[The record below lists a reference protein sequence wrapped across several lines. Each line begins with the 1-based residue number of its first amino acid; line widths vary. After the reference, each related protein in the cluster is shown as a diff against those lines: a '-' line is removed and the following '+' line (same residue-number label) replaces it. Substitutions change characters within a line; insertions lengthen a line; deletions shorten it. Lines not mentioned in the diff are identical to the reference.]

1 MVSFGDWMNCDAPTR
16 REVLKSASAAAGL
29 LVLPAFMSAGAQ
41 AQAAAGGTLKVV
53 PQADLRILDPVWT
66 TAQITANHGYMVY
79 DNLFALDSE
88 FQPQPQMVAEHETS
102 EDGKTYRFTLRE
114 GLKWH
119 DGSPVTARDCVA
131 SLKRWATRSAE
142 GRVMTD
148 RGAIYQADDER
159 SFTLTLDEPFSM
171 VHLAFAN
178 PVNPCFMMRE
188 QEALTDPYEQIK
200 TVVGSGPFIFV
211 QEEWAPG
218 HQVVYRRNPDYVPRD
233 EPPSGLAGGKIAK
246 VDRVVWLYIPDSGTA
261 TNALMTGEV
270 DMLEFPAH
278 DLLPIISAGP
288 DTEVK
293 VIDSIGYQGML
304 RMNCLIPPFDK
315 PEARQ
320 AALHLVQARQDEYLA
335 AMIGVPEYQKVC
347 LTPFVCG
354 SPNESN
360 VGIEQFTKDGLEDR
374 VRGLFEKAGY
384 AGEPIVIMDPTDQ
397 HLMHM
402 MVLVFA
408 QHLRD
413 VGVTVDLQ
421 ATDWGTLASRRPT
434 KVPPSEDPSGY
445 HVFPTW
451 WPGFTMQN
459 PITNIPLETTSGGK
473 NWYGWPSDERLET
486 LRVSYTGAQ
495 TEEERQKVV
504 DAIQARF
511 FEVVPYIYVGQ
522 FYRPVAYRKDR
533 VTGVIGQQ
541 SPVFW
546 NIDMTTA

>member
-1 MVSFGDWMNCDAPTR
+1 MPLAALSPPDGAAFANAALASDDR
-16 REVLKSASAAAGL
+16 RQYA
-29 LVLPAFMSAGAQ
+29 AQ
-41 AQAAAGGTLKVV
+41 ARDQGQARAVGRG
-53 PQADLRILDPVWT
+53 
-66 TAQITANHGYMVY
+66 
-79 DNLFALDSE
+79 
-88 FQPQPQMVAEHETS
+88 
-102 EDGKTYRFTLRE
+102 
-114 GLKWH
+114 
-119 DGSPVTARDCVA
+119 ARAV
-131 SLKRWATRSAE
+131 
-142 GRVMTD
+142 D
-148 RGAIYQADDER
+148 RGAVDE
-159 SFTLTLDEPFSM
+159 EQGWG
-171 VHLAFAN
+171 
-178 PVNPCFMMRE
+178 RE
-188 QEALTDPYEQIK
+188 GDTRLLMAELGAL
-200 TVVGSGPFIFV
+200 GV
-211 QEEWAPG
+211 QPQWFG
-218 HQVVYRRNPDYVPRD
+218 LGDRD
-233 EPPSGLAGGKIAK
+233 
-246 VDRVVWLYIPDSGTA
+246 VA
-261 TNALMTGEV
+261 T
-270 DMLEFPAH
+270 
-278 DLLPIISAGP
+278 
-288 DTEVK
+288 
-293 VIDSIGYQGML
+293 
-304 RMNCLIPPFDK
+304 
-315 PEARQ
+315 
-320 AALHLVQARQDEYLA
+320 HLVRTQMLQ
-335 AMIGVPEYQKVC
+335 
-347 LTPFVCG
+347 
-354 SPNESN
+354 
-360 VGIEQFTKDGLEDR
+360 
-374 VRGLFEKAGY
+374 AGY

-434 KVPPSEDPSGY
+434 KAPPSEDPSGY